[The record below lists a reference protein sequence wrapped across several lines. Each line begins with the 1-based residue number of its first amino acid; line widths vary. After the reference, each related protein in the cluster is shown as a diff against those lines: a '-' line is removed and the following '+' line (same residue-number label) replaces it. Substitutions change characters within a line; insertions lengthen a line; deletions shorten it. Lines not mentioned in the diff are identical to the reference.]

1 MGKKI
6 SIILIFLFLVTG
18 NVSFSKEASDSN
30 VQSQTKA
37 VNAMDTIFTQPE
49 EKQSEQ
55 SDADKNNPVSKKKNF
70 FSFLKINTHKKAEKE
85 IKPEIQEK
93 QSSSENEKTE
103 KIVNK
108 KLERVKES
116 KGQSSKGEV
125 KVNLGEKSSDPTVV
139 QGSVTTNKIISIDDC
154 VKMALANHPAIKSA
168 MSSTDIYKS
177 KIAQAWSAYFP
188 TFGLDANYS
197 RNDSLIS
204 NFAFPNQKYGMYN
217 TPRVTAQTLLFDF
230 GKTKSLAD
238 ISNKTYEASQD
249 NLQLSINEVIFN
261 VKKAYFNLLFTL
273 QQEEVLSQTVK
284 DFELHLKQAQAFYD
298 IGTKAKIDVMTAEY
312 NLGKA
317 KLNYIK
323 AKNAVALAYADIN
336 NAMGLPEYCN
346 YTIVDKLE
354 SRAYKV
360 DFNEIIKT
368 AYGTRPELLAAKK
381 KSEGSE
387 ILVKASIRAF
397 TPDVVGF
404 GNYTLGG
411 KTPAYDH
418 GYQLGAGLTYNTT
431 NLFLLKKKVD
441 EAKATYKKDLADYET
456 TKQKVYLDVKQ
467 AYIDLYNAQDSIPVA
482 KLSMKQAKEQ
492 YNLASG
498 RYKVGLG
505 DAIEIKDAENTYRSA
520 QLDYYNTL
528 LNYNVAAANL
538 ERVIGSPVKPSDE
551 SLL

>member
-6 SIILIFLFLVTG
+6 SILLIFLFLLAG
-18 NVSFSKEASDSN
+18 NISLSKEASLSD
-30 VQSQTKA
+30 VKSQPKIA
-37 VNAMDTIFTQPE
+37 NDMDTVFTQPE
-49 EKQSEQ
+49 EKKPEQ
-55 SDADKNNPVSKKKNF
+55 KDAVKNSSAKNGESI
-70 FSFLKINTHKKAEKE
+70 FSILKTKIKNKRIGKE
-85 IKPEIQEK
+85 IKPEVKDEQPL
-93 QSSSENEKTE
+93 SENKTDNNT
-103 KIVNK
+103 NK
-108 KLERVKES
+108 KLEKVKES
-116 KGQSSKGEV
+116 KGQPSKEEV
-125 KVNLGEKSSDPTVV
+125 KVNLNDKPNDPIVV

-197 RNDSLIS
+197 RNDSLVT
-204 NFAFPNQKYGMYN
+204 NFAFPSQKYGMYN
-217 TPRVTAQTLLFDF
+217 SPRVSAQTLLFDF

-249 NLQLSINEVIFN
+249 NLQMSINEVIFN
-261 VKKAYFNLLFTL
+261 VKKAYFNLLFAL
-273 QQEEVLSQTVK
+273 QQEEVLAQTVK
-284 DFELHLKQAQAFYD
+284 DFELHLKQAEAFYH
-298 IGTKAKIDVMTAEY
+298 IGTKAKIDVMTADY

-323 AKNAVALAYADIN
+323 AKNTVALAYAQIN

-346 YTIVDKLE
+346 YNITDKLE

-368 AYGTRPELLAAKK
+368 AYDTRPELLAAKK

-387 ILVKASIRAF
+387 ILIKASVRAF
-397 TPDVVGF
+397 APDVMAF

-411 KTPAYDH
+411 KTPAYDY
-418 GYQLGAGLTYNTT
+418 GYQLGAGLSYKTT
-431 NLFLLKKKVD
+431 NLFLLKKQVD
-441 EAKATYKKDLADYET
+441 EAKATYKRDLADYEN

-482 KLSMKQAKEQ
+482 KLSMNQAKEQ
-492 YNLASG
+492 YSLASG

-528 LNYNVAAANL
+528 LNYNIAAANL
-538 ERVIGSPVKPSDE
+538 ERVIGAPVKPSDK